1 MLQGRKNC
9 ILHLPGH
16 TPQNRPAF
24 FNQTIQRNNTMKDKT
39 VVQVQHNRVTRSQ
52 GSHFLWVAIVLF
64 WSVSAS
70 CQEFNAIIKEL
81 NNLESKLTRLVQ
93 NEASQRKA
101 SDSTIIKSIGK
112 GSVAQSPASDSAIY
126 AEINHIKILVTANS
140 VKTDSVVK
148 SLTVIHSRV
157 DSLVNEKPDQRVVE
171 LATML
176 KQIVND
182 LKKELSEKQASMP
195 ALPPVEK
202 KVSEG
207 FKPKTDIGGLV
218 YAQYSYDA
226 GKNPVVDNDGFSIE
240 RAYVDLKAQVLPNIS
255 GRITLDL
262 DQKATTAKYVFIKYA
277 YADYTAF
284 KNALTIRAGQQE
296 TPWVGFVDKA
306 WKYRSIE
313 KNLSDYNKILSS
325 ADLGAGA
332 IIKLPHSYG
341 ELVAQVINGNSYKN
355 IAGMEENNFQKDFAA
370 RLSINPMPANA
381 WGKGLSTSIGFQYK
395 NSSNAPSAVTTGLV
409 AYESPL
415 FSAGIEG
422 LGATKRDSLIKVVSL
437 RTAGYSL
444 FGDLSMPFHPSAG
457 LLARYD
463 SWDPDNTV
471 SGDGSSL
478 IIAGARYRITAKHI
492 VSVVYEES
500 GKQKSG
506 SVPVKLVKLVLEA
519 KF

>member
-1 MLQGRKNC
+1 
-9 ILHLPGH
+9 
-16 TPQNRPAF
+16 
-24 FNQTIQRNNTMKDKT
+24 MKYNAITQK
-39 VVQVQHNRVTRSQ
+39 QHNHRVTRSQ
-52 GSHFLWVAIVLF
+52 GSHVLWVAIILF

-112 GSVAQSPASDSAIY
+112 GSVAHSPASDSAIY

-140 VKTDSVVK
+140 VKTDSVAK
-148 SLTVIHSRV
+148 SLAAIQSRV
-157 DSLVNEKPDQRVVE
+157 DSLVKEKPDQGVVE

-176 KQIVND
+176 QQIVND
-182 LKKELSEKQASMP
+182 LKKELSEKQASLP
-195 ALPPVEK
+195 AQPPVEK

-207 FKPKTDIGGLV
+207 FKPKTDISGLV

-226 GKNPVVDNDGFSIE
+226 SKNPSIDNDGFSIE
-240 RAYVDLKAQVLPNIS
+240 RAYLDLKAQVLPNIS

-277 YADYTAF
+277 YVDYTAF
-284 KNALTIRAGQQE
+284 GNVLTIRAGQQE
-296 TPWVGFVDKA
+296 TPWIGFVDKA

-325 ADLGAGA
+325 ADIGAGA
-332 IIKLPHSYG
+332 IIKLPRNYG
-341 ELVAQVINGNSYKN
+341 ELVTQIINGNGYKN
-355 IAGMEENNFQKDFAA
+355 VSGMEENNFQKDFAA
-370 RLSINPMPANA
+370 RLSINPIPASV
-381 WGKGLSTSIGFQYK
+381 WGKELSASIGFQYK

-409 AYESPL
+409 AYENNL

-422 LGATKRDSLIKVVSL
+422 LGATKRDSVNKVVSL
-437 RTAGYSL
+437 RTVGYSL
-444 FGDLSMPFHPSAG
+444 FGDVSMPFYPNAG
-457 LLARYD
+457 VLARYD

-471 SGDGSSL
+471 SEDGSSL
-478 IIAGARYRITAKHI
+478 VIAGARYRITAKHI

-506 SVPVKLVKLVLEA
+506 SVPVKLVKVVLEA

>member
-1 MLQGRKNC
+1 
-9 ILHLPGH
+9 
-16 TPQNRPAF
+16 
-24 FNQTIQRNNTMKDKT
+24 MKDKT
-39 VVQVQHNRVTRSQ
+39 VMHIQHNHLVTGSQ

-148 SLTVIHSRV
+148 SLIALQCRV
-157 DSLVNEKPDQRVVE
+157 DSLVNNQPDQRVVE

-176 KQIVND
+176 QQIVND
-182 LKKELSEKQASMP
+182 LKKELAIKTEPVVSK
-195 ALPPVEK
+195 PPTEEK
-202 KVSEG
+202 KAPES
-207 FKPKTDIGGLV
+207 FKPKTDIGGLI

-226 GKNPVVDNDGFSIE
+226 SKNPSIDNDGFSIE
-240 RAYVDLKAQVLPNIS
+240 RAYLDLKAQVLQNIS

-277 YADYTAF
+277 YADYTLF
-284 KNALTIRAGQQE
+284 DNTLTIRAGQQE
-296 TPWVGFVDKA
+296 TPWIGFVDKA

-325 ADLGAGA
+325 ADIGAGA
-332 IIKLPHSYG
+332 IIKLPRNYG
-341 ELVAQVINGNSYKN
+341 ELVTQIINGNGFKN
-355 IAGMEENNFQKDFAA
+355 VSGMEENNFQKDFAA
-370 RLSINPMPANA
+370 RLSINPMPASV
-381 WGKGLSTSIGFQYK
+381 WGKELSASIGFQYK

-409 AYESPL
+409 AYENNL

-422 LGATKRDSLIKVVSL
+422 LGATKRDSVNKVVSL
-437 RTAGYSL
+437 RTVGYSL
-444 FGDLSMPFHPSAG
+444 FGDVSMPFYPNAG
-457 LLARYD
+457 VLARYD

-471 SGDGSSL
+471 SEDGSSL
-478 IIAGARYRITAKHI
+478 VIAGARYRITAKHI

-506 SVPVKLVKLVLEA
+506 SVPVKLVKVVLEA